1 MCNAK
6 EQKKLCDA
14 HFLSQRSSLKGLFG
28 MSGLCMWVCSAV
40 CYDQV
45 CSAVCYDQVMRC
57 QVAGE
62 KLQFSVRAQPAGT
75 VSTEPQQYTVT
86 ISPLQLQ
93 VSTSTDGSIHSYIV
107 VLLEVTL

>member
-28 MSGLCMWVCSAV
+28 MSGLCMW
-40 CYDQV
+40 V